1 MKEADYRVYVSER
14 YEDFKILDGNR
25 EVRQQRVSA
34 IEKSVKNVGWIRNPI
49 LVNEKMEIIDGQGR
63 FEVLKKLGYPIEFII
78 DDGIGIEECRSM
90 NIKQTN
96 WTSRDF
102 IDSYAELSN
111 TNYMFLKNLIE
122 QFPRISLTVINCSVN
137 DGAQISQSVVKEGNF
152 KCSEE
157 DYNNAKKVLSFIDR
171 LLPYILKIEGNI
183 SYLQCAIIFI
193 YKYTEAEMDR
203 IEMVLQKYSHEFT
216 PVATVESALRDFER
230 FYNSRLRSGHQNFVN
245 DYKYSAKGKKAIS
258 DRVRNRYADYDMLDE
273 LKNRKARDTHA
284 NKI

>member
-1 MKEADYRVYVSER
+1 MKEADYRIYVSER
-14 YEDFKILDGNR
+14 YEDFKVLDGNR
-25 EVRQQRVSA
+25 EVRQQRINA

-96 WTSRDF
+96 WTSKDF

-111 TNYMFLKNLIE
+111 TNYMFLKSLIE

-137 DGAQISQSVVKEGNF
+137 DGAQISQAVVKEGNF
-152 KCSEE
+152 KCSED
-157 DYNNAKKVLSFIDR
+157 DYNSAKKVLSFIDR
-171 LLPYILKIEGNI
+171 LLPYILKVEGNI

-193 YKYTEAEMDR
+193 YKYTDAEMDR

-216 PVATVESALRDFER
+216 PIATVESALKDFER
-230 FYNSRLRSGHQNFVN
+230 FYNLRLRSGHQNFVN
-245 DYKYSAKGKKAIS
+245 DYKYSAKGKKAIR
-258 DRVRNRYADYDMLDE
+258 DRVRNRYDKYSMLNE
-273 LKNRKARDTHA
+273 LN
-284 NKI
+284 NKESEDKE

>member
-14 YEDFKILDGNR
+14 YEDFKVLDGNR
-25 EVRQQRVSA
+25 EVRQQRVNA

-96 WTSRDF
+96 WSSKDF

-111 TNYMFLKNLIE
+111 TNYMFLKSLIE

-137 DGAQISQSVVKEGNF
+137 DGAQISQAVVKEGNF
-152 KCSEE
+152 KCSED
-157 DYNNAKKVLSFIDR
+157 DYNSAKKVLSFIDR
-171 LLPYILKIEGNI
+171 LLPYILKVEGNI

-193 YKYTEAEMDR
+193 YKYTDAEMDR

-216 PVATVESALRDFER
+216 PIATVESALKDFER
-230 FYNSRLRSGHQNFVN
+230 FYNLRLRSGHQNFVN
-245 DYKYSAKGKKAIS
+245 DYKYSAKGKKAIR
-258 DRVRNRYADYDMLDE
+258 DRVRNRYDKYSMLNE
-273 LKNRKARDTHA
+273 LN
-284 NKI
+284 NKESEDKE

>member
-1 MKEADYRVYVSER
+1 
-14 YEDFKILDGNR
+14 
-25 EVRQQRVSA
+25 
-34 IEKSVKNVGWIRNPI
+34 
-49 LVNEKMEIIDGQGR
+49 MEIIDGQGR

-152 KCSEE
+152 KCSED

-216 PVATVESALRDFER
+216 PVATVESALKDFER

-245 DYKYSAKGKKAIS
+245 DYKYSAKGKKAIA

-273 LKNRKARDTHA
+273 LKNKKASDAHA

>member
-25 EVRQQRVSA
+25 EVRQQRVNA

-78 DDGIGIEECRSM
+78 DDGIGIKECRSM

-137 DGAQISQSVVKEGNF
+137 DGAQISQAVIKEGNF
-152 KCSEE
+152 KCSED
-157 DYNNAKKVLSFIDR
+157 DYNSAKKVLSIIDR

-193 YKYTEAEMDR
+193 YKYTDAEMDR
-203 IEMVLQKYSHEFT
+203 IEMVLQKYNHEFT

-230 FYNSRLRSGHQNFVN
+230 FYNSRIRSGHQNFVN
-245 DYKYSAKGKKAIS
+245 DYKYSAKGKKAIA

-273 LKNRKARDTHA
+273 LKNKKASDANA
-284 NKI
+284 NKN